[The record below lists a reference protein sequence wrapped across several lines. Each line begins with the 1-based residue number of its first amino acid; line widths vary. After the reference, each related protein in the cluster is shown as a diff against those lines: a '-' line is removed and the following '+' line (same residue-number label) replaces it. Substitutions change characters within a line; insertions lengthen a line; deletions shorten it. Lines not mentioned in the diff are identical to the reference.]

1 MNKQKLRVPFL
12 DLAAQYESIKDE
24 IWPAMQDVVEKS
36 QFILGPAVDRFERNF
51 AAYCGAKHCLA
62 TGSGTDSLHLAFLA
76 AGIGPGDEVITQA
89 NTFVATLE
97 AIAYTGARIVLV
109 DVAPPTY
116 TLDIEAVRA
125 AITDATKAIVPVHIF
140 GQPCDIDAVYDLA
153 AERELA
159 VIEDA
164 SQAHGAQWRG
174 RRIGSRGVASF
185 SFYPGKNLGA
195 YGEGGGVTSN
205 DAAFDERMR
214 ELRNHGGLAKYVHSV
229 VGYNYRMDGIQGAV
243 LDVKLPHL
251 EAWTEGRRRAAHRYD
266 KLLEGV
272 PKPEVPNDARHVYH
286 IYPIFVDDREAVRAA
301 LDDRGVATN
310 VHYPIAC
317 HLQAAYAYL
326 GYGAGAFPHSEYLA
340 DHELSLPMF
349 SELTIDQI
357 DYVSDAVR
365 EVI

>member
-1 MNKQKLRVPFL
+1 M
-12 DLAAQYESIKDE
+12 
-24 IWPAMQDVVEKS
+24 
-36 QFILGPAVDRFERNF
+36 
-51 AAYCGAKHCLA
+51 
-62 TGSGTDSLHLAFLA
+62 
-76 AGIGPGDEVITQA
+76 
-89 NTFVATLE
+89 ATLE

-125 AITDATKAIVPVHIF
+125 AITDKTKAIVPVHIF

-153 AERELA
+153 AERNLA

-174 RRIGSRGVASF
+174 RRIGSRGIASF

-251 EAWTEGRRRAAHRYD
+251 EEWTEGRRRAAHRYD
-266 KLLEGV
+266 HLLAGV

-286 IYPIFVDDREAVRAA
+286 IYRSSSTIGKPFA
-301 LDDRGVATN
+301 
-310 VHYPIAC
+310 
-317 HLQAAYAYL
+317 
-326 GYGAGAFPHSEYLA
+326 PHSTSAASIRTRTTRSHATCRRRTHTWAIAPERFRTA
-340 DHELSLPMF
+340 STSPTT
-349 SELTIDQI
+349 SCRCRCTPN
-357 DYVSDAVR
+357 
-365 EVI
+365 

>member
-1 MNKQKLRVPFL
+1 M
-12 DLAAQYESIKDE
+12 
-24 IWPAMQDVVEKS
+24 
-36 QFILGPAVDRFERNF
+36 
-51 AAYCGAKHCLA
+51 
-62 TGSGTDSLHLAFLA
+62 
-76 AGIGPGDEVITQA
+76 
-89 NTFVATLE
+89 ATLE

-125 AITDATKAIVPVHIF
+125 AITDKTKAIVPVHIF

-153 AERELA
+153 AQRNLA

-251 EAWTEGRRRAAHRYD
+251 EEWTEGRRRAAHRYD
-266 KLLEGV
+266 HLLAGV

-286 IYPIFVDDREAVRAA
+286 IYPIFVDDREAASRRTRRARRRYERALPDRMPFAEGVRIPG
-301 LDDRGVATN
+301 LSR
-310 VHYPIAC
+310 
-317 HLQAAYAYL
+317 
-326 GYGAGAFPHSEYLA
+326 GAFPHSEYVA
-340 DHELSLPMF
+340 DHELSLPMY
-349 SELTIDQI
+349 SELTVEQI
-357 DYVSDAVR
+357 DYVSEAVR